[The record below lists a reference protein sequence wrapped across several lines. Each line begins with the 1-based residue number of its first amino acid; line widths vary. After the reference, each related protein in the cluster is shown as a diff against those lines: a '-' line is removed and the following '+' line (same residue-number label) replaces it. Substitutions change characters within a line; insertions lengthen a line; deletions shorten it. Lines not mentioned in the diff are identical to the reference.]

1 MQPFQERH
9 LLALKPAIL
18 MTSKVPF
25 TPMKKLT
32 EVYFIAAGELVPRV
46 NGRRYGVRGSQP
58 LYIPPGLEHRTEN
71 SGSKACRLMT
81 INTLPAEG
89 MTELKVRQTWRK
101 GIEGVRKMG
110 SPHADQTILQFK
122 GMSKDFPGVRA
133 LDKVDFDLRKGE
145 VHALVGEN
153 GAGKS
158 TLIKI
163 LAGVY
168 PPTEG
173 EIYYQGQ
180 KVTIRNPKDG
190 LNMGI
195 SVIYQEMNL
204 VPYISVAKNIFLGR
218 EPKRPWLPF
227 LIDYPRLH
235 ENAKEILKSISA
247 DIDIKVN
254 AIELGVAQGQLVE
267 MAKAFSI
274 KASILVMDEPT
285 ATLTQKEIEQL
296 FRSIHEFQKKGIGI
310 IYISHRLE
318 EILQIADR
326 VTVLRDGKVV
336 ATMNIREVKSLDDII
351 KLMVGRSMTAY
362 FSREFLTKKGDVALE
377 VKALS
382 REPVLREINLYVRSG
397 EIVGLAGLVGAGRT
411 ELARALFG
419 VDRFDGG
426 EVYILGR
433 KVSMTPS
440 RSVALGVGFIPE
452 DRKKEGL
459 ALILPVKEN
468 VIVASLRKI
477 FPQGLIS
484 PQKVSKVV
492 NNYVKALRV
501 ATPSLM
507 RLVRYLSGGN
517 QQKVVVAKWLCTQA
531 RIFIFDEPTRG
542 VDIGAKAEI
551 HQLMNEMVKQGA
563 AVLMISSELPEI
575 LHMSDRVYVMHES
588 RIVKELHREE
598 VNQENVLRYA
608 IGGNS

>member
-1 MQPFQERH
+1 
-9 LLALKPAIL
+9 
-18 MTSKVPF
+18 
-25 TPMKKLT
+25 
-32 EVYFIAAGELVPRV
+32 
-46 NGRRYGVRGSQP
+46 
-58 LYIPPGLEHRTEN
+58 
-71 SGSKACRLMT
+71 
-81 INTLPAEG
+81 
-89 MTELKVRQTWRK
+89 
-101 GIEGVRKMG
+101 MG
-110 SPHADQTILQFK
+110 AQSPDETILQFK
-122 GMSKDFPGVRA
+122 GVSKDFPGVRA

-173 EIYYQGQ
+173 EIYYRGE

-195 SVIYQEMNL
+195 GVIYQEMNL
-204 VPYISVAKNIFLGR
+204 VPYLSVAKNIFLGR
-218 EPKRPWLPF
+218 EPHRNWLPF
-227 LIDYPRLH
+227 LIDYSRLH
-235 ENAKEILKSISA
+235 EDAREILKSINA
-247 DIDIKVN
+247 DIDTKVN
-254 AIELGVAQGQLVE
+254 AVELGVAQGQLVE

-274 KASILVMDEPT
+274 KANILVMDEPT

-296 FRSIHEFQKKGIGI
+296 FKSIREFQKKGVGI

-326 VTVLRDGKVV
+326 VTVLRDGKAM
-336 ATMNIREVKSLDDII
+336 ATMEISQVKSLDDII

-362 FSREFLTKKGDVALE
+362 FSREFLKEKGNVALE
-377 VKALS
+377 VKNLS
-382 REPVLREINLYVRSG
+382 REGLLYGINLNVRSG

-419 VDRFDGG
+419 VDRYSDG
-426 EVYILGR
+426 EVHIYGK

-440 RSVALGVGFIPE
+440 KGVALGVGFIPE

-477 FPQGLIS
+477 FPRGLIH
-484 PQKVSKVV
+484 PAKTSKIV
-492 NNYVKALRV
+492 NDYVKALRV
-501 ATPSLM
+501 ATPSIM

-531 RIFIFDEPTRG
+531 KIFIFDEPTRG
-542 VDIGAKAEI
+542 VDVGAKAEI

-563 AVLMISSELPEI
+563 AILMISSELPEV
-575 LHMSDRVYVMHES
+575 LHMSDRVYVMHGG
-588 RIVKELHREE
+588 RIVKELPREE
-598 VNQENVLRYA
+598 ADQETVLRYA
-608 IGGNS
+608 MGAGVA

>member
-1 MQPFQERH
+1 
-9 LLALKPAIL
+9 
-18 MTSKVPF
+18 
-25 TPMKKLT
+25 
-32 EVYFIAAGELVPRV
+32 
-46 NGRRYGVRGSQP
+46 
-58 LYIPPGLEHRTEN
+58 
-71 SGSKACRLMT
+71 
-81 INTLPAEG
+81 
-89 MTELKVRQTWRK
+89 MTERSSD
-101 GIEGVRKMG
+101 E
-110 SPHADQTILQFK
+110 TILEFREV
-122 GMSKDFPGVRA
+122 SKDFPGVRA
-133 LDKVDFDLRKGE
+133 LDKVHFDLKRGE

-168 PPTEG
+168 PPTDG

-180 KVTIRNPKDG
+180 KVTIRNPKGG
-190 LNMGI
+190 LDLGV

-218 EPKRPWLPF
+218 EPKRRWLPF

-235 ENAKEILKSISA
+235 ENAREILKSINA
-247 DIDIKVN
+247 DIDTRVN
-254 AIELGVAQGQLVE
+254 AVDLGVAQGQLVE
-267 MAKAFSI
+267 MAKAFSF

-296 FRSIHEFQKKGIGI
+296 FRSIREFQKKGVGI

-326 VTVLRDGKVV
+326 VTVLRDGKVM
-336 ATMNIREVKSLDDII
+336 ATMNIREVKSLDDVI

-362 FSREFLTKKGDVALE
+362 FSREFLGEKGDVALE
-377 VKALS
+377 VKHLS
-382 REPVLREINLYVRSG
+382 RDPLLKDINLHVRGG

-419 VDRFDGG
+419 VDRYDDG

-433 KVSMTPS
+433 KESMTPS
-440 RSVALGVGFIPE
+440 KSVALGVGFIPE

-477 FPQGLIS
+477 FPQGLIN
-484 PQKVSKVV
+484 PQKTSKVV
-492 NNYVKALRV
+492 NEYVKALRV
-501 ATPSLM
+501 ATPSIM

-531 RIFIFDEPTRG
+531 KIFIFDEPTRG
-542 VDIGAKAEI
+542 VDVGAKAEI

-563 AVLMISSELPEI
+563 AILMISSELPEI
-575 LHMSDRVYVMHES
+575 LHMSDRVYVMHEG
-588 RIVKELHREE
+588 RIVKELPREE
-598 VNQENVLRYA
+598 ASQESVLRYA
-608 IGGNS
+608 MGGRS